1 MDKRVLS
8 IQDISCFGQCS
19 TTVALPIIS
28 ACGVECAI
36 LPSAILSTHT
46 AGKFRDVGFTCLD
59 LTPEFPKIFEKWEKL
74 GLKFD
79 CIYTGYLGS
88 IEHINYVKDFA
99 KESFLVVD
107 PAMADDG
114 KLYPAFDDSY
124 VEAMKGLAAKAD
136 IILPNISEAALLTGS
151 EYKESYTEGYIR
163 ELCYKLEALGCKNI
177 VLTGV
182 SFNPEKTGVVVYEDG
197 TYKYYEHKKLP
208 QSYHGTGDIYSSVFV
223 GAKMRGLDT
232 YVAAGLAAAFTCGSI
247 EKTIGDDSHWYGV
260 KFEQG
265 LKDLP
270 LAIEQILNNKD
281 IISEAK

>member
-1 MDKRVLS
+1 MDEKVLS

-28 ACGVECAI
+28 ACGIECAI
-36 LPSAILSTHT
+36 LPSAVLSTHT
-46 AGKFRDVGFTCLD
+46 AGKFREVGFTCLD
-59 LTPEFPKIFEKWEKL
+59 MADEFPAIFDKWDKA
-74 GLKFD
+74 GVKFD

-88 IEHINYVKDFA
+88 VKHIEYVKKIMKDSY
-99 KESFLVVD
+99 KVVD

-114 KLYPAFDDSY
+114 KLYPAFDMAY
-124 VEAMKGLAAKAD
+124 VEAMKSLCACAD
-136 IILPNISEAALLTGS
+136 VVLPNISEACLLTGS
-151 EYKESYTEGYIR
+151 EYKEEYTEGYVR

-197 TYKYYEHKKLP
+197 TYKYYEHKKLA
-208 QSYHGTGDIYSSVFV
+208 QSYHGTGDIYSSAFV

-232 YVAAGLAAAFTCGSI
+232 YIAAGLAAAFTCGCI
-247 EKTIGDDSHWYGV
+247 ERTMGDESHWYGV
-260 KFEQG
+260 KFEPA

-270 LAIEQILNNKD
+270 NAIDAILAKNDKE
-281 IISEAK
+281 